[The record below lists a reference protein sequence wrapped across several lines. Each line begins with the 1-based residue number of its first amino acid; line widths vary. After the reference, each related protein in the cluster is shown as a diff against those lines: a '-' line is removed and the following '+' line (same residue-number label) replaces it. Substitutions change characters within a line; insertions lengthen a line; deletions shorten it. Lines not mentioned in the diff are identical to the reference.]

1 MVEQQNEFL
10 KQLHSRININVASNA
25 AAATNLNIESATN
38 IIPTKP
44 FNKYRKLLEFDE
56 SLRANIAASK
66 QLVGILL
73 IKYIWIIL
81 NYNYI
86 KNEVLCYMK
95 YTFLFFV

>member
-1 MVEQQNEFL
+1 LATRKIVEQQNEFL

-25 AAATNLNIESATN
+25 ATATNLNIENAEN

-73 IKYIWIIL
+73 IKYI
-81 NYNYI
+81 
-86 KNEVLCYMK
+86 
-95 YTFLFFV
+95 